1 MIYKIIEYL
10 TSASPYVNFDP
21 ISPPLMVINLPP
33 HGHSG
38 GLWPLLT
45 PQNPCSPRLRP
56 MSVYDCEIVS
66 LLLLRVIGIGRPLF
80 GNFVVLFAIARHR
93 NSAILLILS
102 VRVGVCACMCVSVCL
117 YVCECK
123 KGPGMFP
130 HSYWYHQRSKTSV
143 FADFWKTRDGRTD
156 GRSDGQ
162 TLL

>member
-1 MIYKIIEYL
+1 
-10 TSASPYVNFDP
+10 
-21 ISPPLMVINLPP
+21 MVLEIATVIDLPP

-102 VRVGVCACMCVSVCL
+102 VRVGVCACMCMSVCL
-117 YVCECK
+117 YVCVC
-123 KGPGMFP
+123 
-130 HSYWYHQRSKTSV
+130 
-143 FADFWKTRDGRTD
+143 
-156 GRSDGQ
+156 
-162 TLL
+162 TLTQIHPR